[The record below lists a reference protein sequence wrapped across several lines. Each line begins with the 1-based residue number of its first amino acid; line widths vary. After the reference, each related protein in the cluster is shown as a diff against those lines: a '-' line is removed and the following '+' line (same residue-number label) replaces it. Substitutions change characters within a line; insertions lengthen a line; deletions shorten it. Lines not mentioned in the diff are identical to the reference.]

1 MSTVTS
7 DEKNPVASAIQIGE
21 SNSYESDNGS
31 NSINGQLH
39 LQSNVSD
46 EEKGHNDKKNY
57 TFTSNTTSD
66 EENTSDDNI
75 NNKSIDTKD
84 LYTKPV
90 SLVIRKTELLSESY
104 KAWYFQVILLFSA
117 FICGYGYGLDGN
129 IRYIYTGYATA
140 SYSEHSLLST
150 INVINAVVSAVSQI
164 VYARLSDVYG
174 RLTLFI
180 VAIVL
185 YSMGTIIQCQAY
197 DVQRYAA
204 GAIFY
209 NAGYVGVIL
218 ILLLIMSDFS
228 SLKWRLFYQFVPT
241 WPFIIN
247 TWISGNIT
255 SRADPIHNWS
265 WDIGM
270 WAFIFPLSCIPLIA
284 CMIHMRWRVRDN
296 EEWKVLQRE
305 KTFFQNHGLWIT
317 LRDLFWKLDVIGLIF
332 MGAALGCILVPLT
345 LAGGVKSSW
354 NDSRLIGTFVL
365 GWVLIP
371 ILICW
376 EWKYA
381 RFPLVPYNLVKDR
394 GVWSAM
400 AISFLID
407 FIYYMAADYLYTV
420 LVVGV
425 KQSVKAATRIS
436 SLSSFVSTVAS
447 PIIALIM
454 SRFSRMKP
462 FIIIGCSLWFLSMG
476 LLYHFRG
483 GEESKSGIIGALCVW
498 GIGTTLFTYPVTAS
512 VQAVTSHENMA
523 TVTALNYTLYRIGSA
538 IGAAVSGAIWT
549 QTLYKQLLK
558 GLKDVKLA
566 TDAYSSPYVFI
577 TNYAWGTPER
587 EVMVNAYKYVQRLET
602 IVAVVFCAPLVIFS
616 LCLRDAKLT
625 DQVAH
630 DDIPEGEYIDKSSSD
645 PIWDFFVN
653 IANKIKGTISSKGK
667 SQIEDS
673 D

>member
-1 MSTVTS
+1 MSSIVS
-7 DEKNPVASAIQIGE
+7 HEKNNNEINSVDFDNESSSVNGE
-21 SNSYESDNGS
+21 QHIHHTEHKISEEAP
-31 NSINGQLH
+31 QT
-39 LQSNVSD
+39 D
-46 EEKGHNDKKNY
+46 EEKKNHI
-57 TFTSNTTSD
+57 FTTNTTTD
-66 EENTSDDNI
+66 EENHTDENTSKFAYSDDNE
-75 NNKSIDTKD
+75 
-84 LYTKPV
+84 LYAKPV

-104 KAWYFQVILLFSA
+104 KKWYYQVILLFSA

-164 VYARLSDVYG
+164 IYARLSDVYG
-174 RLTLFI
+174 RLTLFL

-255 SRADPIHNWS
+255 SRADPIHHWS

-270 WAFIFPLSCIPLIA
+270 WAFIFPLSCIPIIL
-284 CMIHMRWRVRDN
+284 CMIHMRWRVRNN
-296 EEWKVLQRE
+296 EDWKVLQKE
-305 KTFFQNHGLWIT
+305 KTFYQKHGLWVT
-317 LRDLFWKLDVIGLIF
+317 LQDLFWKIDVIGLIF
-332 MGAALGCILVPLT
+332 MGASLGCILVPLT
-345 LAGGVKSSW
+345 LAGGVKTSW

-371 ILICW
+371 ILVCW

-381 RFPLVPYNLVKDR
+381 RFPLVPYKLVKDR

-420 LVVGV
+420 LVVSV
-425 KQSVKAATRIS
+425 RQSVKAATRIS

-447 PIIALIM
+447 PIVALIM

-462 FIIIGCSLWFLSMG
+462 FIIVGCSLWFLSMG

-549 QTLYKQLLK
+549 QTLYKQLIK
-558 GLKDVKLA
+558 GLKDAKLA
-566 TDAYSSPYVFI
+566 TDAYSSPYVFVS
-577 TNYAWGTPER
+577 NYTWGTPQR
-587 EVMVNAYKYVQRLET
+587 EAMVKAYIYVQRLET

-625 DQVAH
+625 DKVAH
-630 DDIPEGEYIDKSSSD
+630 DDIPKGEYVDKSSSD
-645 PIWDFFVN
+645 PIWDFFAN
-653 IANKIKGTISSKGK
+653 IFRRFKSKK
-667 SQIEDS
+667 TTKENIHTEESE
-673 D
+673 